1 MARGILT
8 ITPDPELVAAI
19 VALRAAPEAEKAA
32 AEARVEAAMAVAG
45 AAERAAIRAMNCGSC
60 SVLPVVLWSP
70 RRR

>member
-1 MARGILT
+1 MTRILT

-32 AEARVEAAMAVAG
+32 AAARVWDAMKVAA
-45 AAERAAIRAMNCGSC
+45 AAQRAAIRAMNCDSC
-60 SVLPVVLWSP
+60 SVLPMVLWSP